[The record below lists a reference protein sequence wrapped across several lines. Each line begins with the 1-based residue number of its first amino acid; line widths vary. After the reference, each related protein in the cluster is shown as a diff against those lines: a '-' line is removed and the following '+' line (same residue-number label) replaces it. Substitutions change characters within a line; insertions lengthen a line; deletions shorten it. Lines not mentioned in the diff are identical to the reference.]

1 MAGMRPL
8 KVLMPAIICN
18 KTNGLIF
25 KNGLTLIMLNDM
37 FNIVKQ
43 EGWLPNA
50 N

>member
-1 MAGMRPL
+1 MAGMNIQTNELIL
-8 KVLMPAIICN
+8 KN
-18 KTNGLIF
+18 S
-25 KNGLTLIMLNDM
+25 LTLIMLNDM

>member
-1 MAGMRPL
+1 MAGMN
-8 KVLMPAIICN
+8 IQ
-18 KTNGLIF
+18 TNEFIL
-25 KNGLTLIMLNDM
+25 KNGLTLIILNGM